1 MTVVCL
7 ALRNVLHI
15 APGKVLPRCFR
26 CLGGLKMIYIH
37 RSIFYGICAFL
48 KSATAR
54 PETSDPEI

>member
-1 MTVVCL
+1 MTVVRL
-7 ALRNVLHI
+7 TSRNFLHI
-15 APGKVLPRCFR
+15 GPGKVLPVHFR

-37 RSIFYGICAFL
+37 GSIFFGIRACL